1 MSLRDYTRKRR
12 FDQTPEPAED
22 AAATAHRQPIFVVQ
36 LHHVSSRHYDFRLE
50 ADGVL
55 KSWAVPKGPSLRAG
69 EKRLAVQVED
79 HPLAYAGFEGD
90 IPQGQYGAGHVQVF
104 DHGTWHCDGDALAA
118 LDAGKLDFDL
128 QGDKLRGGFAPV
140 RTRLRGRQPQWLLI
154 KRDDAHAADLDADA
168 LVADSDATAQAI
180 ETPSAAAAPARRAKA
195 SRRRRTPAEA
205 LVTEKSASAS
215 RPRASAATQ
224 AHWRTRALALP
235 GARDAACPTGL
246 RAQLTLLRAE
256 APDGAQWLHEI
267 KWDGY
272 RLLTDLVDG
281 QAQLR
286 SRNDQAWTDSFAEV
300 ATAVQALPVRDA
312 RLDGELVVLDAQG
325 RSDFSALQRAID
337 GTARQ
342 PLRYLVFD
350 LLGVAGVDLRATP
363 LLERKQLLRALLGE
377 TPGTLAYSA
386 HVIGR
391 GPEVFAASADKGWEG
406 IVSKRADAPYR
417 GGRSA
422 DWVKT
427 KHEDSDEFVVVGYT
441 DPKGARSG
449 FGALLLAQLDGT
461 QLRYVGR
468 VGTGFDSALLG
479 EITAQLQALHSP
491 QPTLE
496 LPAHIPGRP
505 RDVHWVRPVLIA
517 EVAFRG
523 WAKQGLLRQAAFKR
537 LREDKPMS
545 DLGGDRATPGKS
557 RGARTRTAAAAA
569 GKASRAAA
577 TRTAAVSAGGS
588 AAKPGKAGKS
598 STAADVST
606 PSRVAKQRVT
616 PAASSAAKPGKP
628 GKSSAAATGNAS
640 PRVAK
645 RGAVSAASA
654 SSAAKSGKR
663 SVSSESAA
671 SGKPAAPAKAASS
684 KTARAPGMSSA
695 KETSTAPAAPSTR
708 KAKALASAAPDGV
721 AITHPERVVFP
732 AAGISKGDVAA
743 YYRAVAPLV
752 LPEIAR
758 RPLSLLRCPDGA
770 AGMCFFQKH
779 EGRHLGAHIKAIPL
793 KQKSGTED
801 YLYIED
807 VAGLLELVQ
816 MNTLELHPW
825 GARVDDPEHP
835 DRLVFDLDPGD
846 GVAWTQVVA
855 AAREIRSK
863 LRAAGLESAVR
874 LSGGKGLH
882 VVVPIMPQASW
893 DQARDF
899 CEAFAQALATQAPE
913 RYVATMS
920 KAKRH
925 GVIFVDW
932 LRNGRGN
939 TSVCSWSLRA
949 RAHATVAVPLRWE
962 ELGKL
967 SGPDAFPLDKAVQR
981 AKRQRNDP
989 WAEVLALKQVL
1000 PG

>member
-1 MSLRDYTRKRR
+1 M
-12 FDQTPEPAED
+12 
-22 AAATAHRQPIFVVQ
+22 
-36 LHHVSSRHYDFRLE
+36 
-50 ADGVL
+50 
-55 KSWAVPKGPSLRAG
+55 
-69 EKRLAVQVED
+69 
-79 HPLAYAGFEGD
+79 
-90 IPQGQYGAGHVQVF
+90 
-104 DHGTWHCDGDALAA
+104 
-118 LDAGKLDFDL
+118 
-128 QGDKLRGGFAPV
+128 
-140 RTRLRGRQPQWLLI
+140 
-154 KRDDAHAADLDADA
+154 
-168 LVADSDATAQAI
+168 
-180 ETPSAAAAPARRAKA
+180 
-195 SRRRRTPAEA
+195 
-205 LVTEKSASAS
+205 
-215 RPRASAATQ
+215 
-224 AHWRTRALALP
+224 P

-350 LLGVAGVDLRATP
+350 LLGVAGVAGVDLRATP

-449 FGALLLAQLDGT
+449 FGALLLAQLEGR

-496 LPAHIPGRP
+496 LPVYIPGRP

-545 DLGGDRATPGKS
+545 DLGGDRAAPTKA

-569 GKASRAAA
+569 GKASRAVA
-577 TRTAAVSAGGS
+577 TRTAAASAGGS

-606 PSRVAKQRVT
+606 RSRVAKQRVT
-616 PAASSAAKPGKP
+616 SAVSSAAKPGKP

-640 PRVAK
+640 PRVTQ

-654 SSAAKSGKR
+654 ASAAKSGNR
-663 SVSSESAA
+663 SVSSGSAA
-671 SGKPAAPAKAASS
+671 SGKPAVPSKDASS
-684 KTARAPGMSSA
+684 KTARTSGTSSA
-695 KETSTAPAAPSTR
+695 KKTSTAPAPPSIR
-708 KAKALASAAPDGV
+708 KAKASASTAPDGV

-743 YYRAVAPLV
+743 YYHAVAPLV

-770 AGMCFFQKH
+770 AGACFF
-779 EGRHLGAHIKAIPL
+779 RSTKAAIL
-793 KQKSGTED
+793 
-801 YLYIED
+801 
-807 VAGLLELVQ
+807 
-816 MNTLELHPW
+816 
-825 GARVDDPEHP
+825 ARTSRPS
-835 DRLVFDLDPGD
+835 
-846 GVAWTQVVA
+846 
-855 AAREIRSK
+855 RSSR
-863 LRAAGLESAVR
+863 RAAP
-874 LSGGKGLH
+874 K
-882 VVVPIMPQASW
+882 II
-893 DQARDF
+893 
-899 CEAFAQALATQAPE
+899 CT
-913 RYVATMS
+913 S
-920 KAKRH
+920 K
-925 GVIFVDW
+925 
-932 LRNGRGN
+932 
-939 TSVCSWSLRA
+939 T
-949 RAHATVAVPLRWE
+949 
-962 ELGKL
+962 
-967 SGPDAFPLDKAVQR
+967 
-981 AKRQRNDP
+981 
-989 WAEVLALKQVL
+989 
-1000 PG
+1000 